1 MQPRRWRA
9 HSVMGLVG
17 GGGGSGG
24 NRGSP
29 GGGWWV
35 VLDNGQVTI
44 HS

>member
-17 GGGGSGG
+17 GGGG
-24 NRGSP
+24 NRGSA

>member
-17 GGGGSGG
+17 GGGSGG
-24 NRGSP
+24 NRGSA